1 MIELTIISP
10 EKTET
15 LELKDAAI
23 TIGRSSDNAIN
34 ISDAK
39 ASRKHCRI
47 EKVDNTYILTES
59 VNGTLLNSKNV
70 ISSHLKEGDEI
81 LIGSTLILIS
91 EIYIPQAPKVE
102 PPPKPIVIERN
113 KAIGL
118 VKSYAPIVLAIIVV
132 IVAINIISGMISPT
146 KYKESQNTHIT
157 EIKEKLEEIRTE
169 IASSANINKSFT
181 ERVLTLRNEIE
192 SIEIESIEDT
202 KDKRKTNNFIQYLR

>member
-1 MIELTIISP
+1 MIKLTIISP

-47 EKVDNTYILTES
+47 EKVNDTYVLTDLES

-81 LIGSTLILIS
+81 LIGSTLILI
-91 EIYIPQAPKVE
+91 
-102 PPPKPIVIERN
+102 
-113 KAIGL
+113 
-118 VKSYAPIVLAIIVV
+118 
-132 IVAINIISGMISPT
+132 
-146 KYKESQNTHIT
+146 
-157 EIKEKLEEIRTE
+157 
-169 IASSANINKSFT
+169 
-181 ERVLTLRNEIE
+181 
-192 SIEIESIEDT
+192 
-202 KDKRKTNNFIQYLR
+202 